1 MRETQ
6 FQEAALTEPP
16 NRRLLHD
23 LGYFG
28 HYLHLHAGGRGGK
41 QFVIISLVLHG
52 GEMSQRDLLEHACI
66 SSASLSEVLAKLEA
80 EGLVTRTKS
89 EEDRRLLA
97 VALTEAGREK
107 AEEVLEYKN
116 RFEEES
122 FACFDEQERAQLL
135 DYLDRLVRHWHALEE
150 NEEVPAC
157 RN

>member
-1 MRETQ
+1 MIETQ

-16 NRRLLHD
+16 NRRLVHD

-41 QFVIISLVLHG
+41 QYVLITLVMHG

-122 FACFDEQERAQLL
+122 FACFDEQERTQLL
-135 DYLDRLVRHWHALEE
+135 DYLDRLVKHWRTLEE
-150 NEEVPAC
+150 KEEVPAC

>member
-122 FACFDEQERAQLL
+122 FACFDEQERTQLL
-135 DYLDRLVRHWHALEE
+135 DYLDRLVKHWRTLEE
-150 NEEVPAC
+150 KEEVPAC

>member
-52 GEMSQRDLLEHACI
+52 GEMSQRDLLERACI

-122 FACFDEQERAQLL
+122 FACFDEQERTQLL
-135 DYLDRLVRHWHALEE
+135 DYLDRLVKHWRTLEE
-150 NEEVPAC
+150 KEEVPAC

>member
-122 FACFDEQERAQLL
+122 FACFDEQERTQLL
-135 DYLDRLVRHWHALEE
+135 DYLDRLVKHWRTLEE
-150 NEEVPAC
+150 KEEVPAC
-157 RN
+157 MN

>member
-122 FACFDEQERAQLL
+122 FACFDEQERTQLL

>member
-1 MRETQ
+1 MIETQ

-122 FACFDEQERAQLL
+122 FACFDEQERTQLL
-135 DYLDRLVRHWHALEE
+135 DYLDRLVKHWRTLEE
-150 NEEVPAC
+150 KEEVPAC

>member
-122 FACFDEQERAQLL
+122 FACFDEQERTQLL
-135 DYLDRLVRHWHALEE
+135 DYLDRLVKHWHALEE

>member
-135 DYLDRLVRHWHALEE
+135 DYLDRLVKHWRTLEE
-150 NEEVPAC
+150 KEEVPAC

>member
-122 FACFDEQERAQLL
+122 FACFDEEERAQLL
-135 DYLDRLVRHWHALEE
+135 DYLDRLVKHWHELEE
-150 NEEVPAC
+150 NEEVPTC

>member
-122 FACFDEQERAQLL
+122 FACFDEQERALLL
-135 DYLDRLVRHWHALEE
+135 DYLDRLVKHWHELEE

>member
-80 EGLVTRTKS
+80 EGLVTRTKT

-97 VALTEAGREK
+97 VALTEAGRAK
-107 AEEVLEYKN
+107 ADKVMEDKN
-116 RFEEES
+116 RFEKES
-122 FACFDEQERAQLL
+122 FACFDEQERTQLL
-135 DYLDRLVRHWHALEE
+135 DYLDRLVKHWHALEE

>member
-80 EGLVTRTKS
+80 EGLVTRTKT

-122 FACFDEQERAQLL
+122 FACFDEQERTQLL
-135 DYLDRLVRHWHALEE
+135 DYLDRLVKHWRTLEE
-150 NEEVPAC
+150 KEEVPAC

>member
-1 MRETQ
+1 MIETQ

-107 AEEVLEYKN
+107 AEEV
-116 RFEEES
+116 
-122 FACFDEQERAQLL
+122 CFDEQERTQLL
-135 DYLDRLVRHWHALEE
+135 DYLDRLVKHWRTLEE
-150 NEEVPAC
+150 KEEVPAC

>member
-122 FACFDEQERAQLL
+122 FACFDEEERAQLL
-135 DYLDRLVRHWHALEE
+135 DYLDRLVTHWHELEE
-150 NEEVPAC
+150 NEEVPTC